1 MYRNVVD
8 VVDVEPI
15 EGSLIRFFVARFV
28 IVSDAR
34 VVSFEHSIFEDRFQ
48 KIGVMIWST
57 KVRAKGYVIW
67 FTKGLVHR
75 VGSALTVHG
84 CTVTHQGEVVP
95 PSPKGD
101 QYDIGY
107 GFKPYQGQ
115 GARVPLMGDG
125 HSGSVIGFSG
135 QVISDMGNFSFELF
149 QSQVGQVQVADFVRL
164 NRVGRFGLI
173 KLGPQV

>member
-15 EGSLIRFFVARFV
+15 EGSLIRFFVA
-28 IVSDAR
+28 
-34 VVSFEHSIFEDRFQ
+34 
-48 KIGVMIWST
+48 
-57 KVRAKGYVIW
+57 
-67 FTKGLVHR
+67 R

-115 GARVPLMGDG
+115 GARVPLMGD
-125 HSGSVIGFSG
+125 
-135 QVISDMGNFSFELF
+135 
-149 QSQVGQVQVADFVRL
+149 
-164 NRVGRFGLI
+164 
-173 KLGPQV
+173 

>member
-15 EGSLIRFFVARFV
+15 EGSLIRFFVA
-28 IVSDAR
+28 
-34 VVSFEHSIFEDRFQ
+34 
-48 KIGVMIWST
+48 
-57 KVRAKGYVIW
+57 
-67 FTKGLVHR
+67 R

-125 HSGSVIGFSG
+125 HSDLPIDFPEL
-135 QVISDMGNFSFELF
+135 VISGFGTQVWVFR
-149 QSQVGQVQVADFVRL
+149 VGQVQVADCVRL